1 MPSAKQKTKSTT
13 KVRAANTKNKRSVSS
28 SRTKSGTGGL
38 SSMSFSWKNL
48 LLVVLAVAAVG
59 GGFWVYRS
67 MAGDALLATPGSPT
81 GKPDCTAASGTTT
94 QETSGSKRNA
104 NVCQL
109 TSGRTIS
116 PVIFGNGSQTS
127 TTRSQYTSLTQ
138 SEFETGYFKACY
150 NIRMA
155 GTASA
160 SVNFGVFNTGA
171 TPGAG
176 TSQSI
181 TNTDY
186 REICDPI
193 THKAGQGNVFLTVTT
208 GTVRIASIALK
219 GASAPSTSGNTT
231 ITPGVSF
238 YWPIGGSV
246 NVSQVANDPA
256 PRKLVDFDPFSASN
270 AASVISQLKSQGN
283 VSVTCYFSAGT
294 AEDWRSDYNRFTAAD
309 KSVQLDD
316 WEGEYILDTRSANV
330 RNIMADRIRAM
341 KNYGCTGIEP
351 DNVDGYSYNSG
362 FPLTRTTALNYLDFL
377 QQQAHSHGMS
387 VALKNSSELVSSTL
401 PSGKKVTEAFDWV
414 LVEECYQYNE
424 CDSYRPFVQAGK
436 AVVIVEYGNKLN
448 CADANSKNYDA
459 YKMNLSLDGR
469 VRTACR

>member
-1 MPSAKQKTKSTT
+1 MPVNKQKTRTSSTKAKGT
-13 KVRAANTKNKRSVSS
+13 QSKKSS
-28 SRTKSGTGGL
+28 SARTRSGSGGL
-38 SSMSFSWKNL
+38 SSLAFSWKNL
-48 LLVVLAVAAVG
+48 AVVVFAVAAVG

-67 MAGDALLATPGSPT
+67 LAANALLSVPGSAGGKADCAAAGGTVAKET
-81 GKPDCTAASGTTT
+81 G
-94 QETSGSKRNA
+94 GSKRNA
-104 NVCQL
+104 DVCQL
-109 TSGRTIS
+109 ASGKTIT
-116 PVIFGNGSQTS
+116 PVVFGNGNQTS

-138 SEFETGYFKACY
+138 SEFETGYFTACY
-150 NIRMA
+150 SMRSA
-155 GTASA
+155 GTQSA
-160 SVNFGVFNTGA
+160 TVSFGVFSTGA
-171 TPGAG
+171 TPGSG
-176 TSQSI
+176 TSQAVN
-181 TNTDY
+181 NTDY

-193 THKAGQGNVFLTVTT
+193 VHKAGQDNVFLTVSA
-208 GTVRIASIALK
+208 GSVRIGSIGLK
-219 GASAPSTSGNTT
+219 QAAAPPTSGNTT

-238 YWPIGGSV
+238 YWPIGSSV

-270 AASVISQLKSQGN
+270 PSSVISQLKAQGN

-309 KSVQLDD
+309 KSGQLDD
-316 WEGEYILDTRSANV
+316 WEGEYILDTRSTNV

-341 KNYGCTGIEP
+341 KNFGCTGIEP

-362 FPLTRTTALNYLDFL
+362 FPLTRQTALNYLDFL

-387 VALKNSSELVSSTL
+387 VALKNSSELVTSTL

-448 CADANSKNYDA
+448 CTDANSKNYDA
-459 YKMNLSLDGR
+459 YKMNLALDGR